1 MTFKYNINICTKGH
15 LNFMQILQGTNR
27 GINPES
33 CKPCGVKSKWVLPQN
48 NAPCLTFTAGRVCN
62 CKVSLFTQVGL

>member
-1 MTFKYNINICTKGH
+1 
-15 LNFMQILQGTNR
+15 MQILQGTNR

-33 CKPCGVKSKWVLPQN
+33 CKPCGVKSKWVLPQH

-62 CKVSLFTQVGL
+62 CEVSLFTQVGL